1 LRGVISPKVRY
12 VLTYSRLSFGGL
24 HSAKG
29 TKSPLAK
36 VATIPILVNQSPVQ
50 RFRAFWVFT
59 LCGPT
64 DDVLYLIVVFNKKT
78 IPAAAKFSSV
88 AFFPRFNF
96 PLIANAPLGP
106 AEVLIMLEQRS
117 RVSAVSR
124 DNVCVTC
131 RVQIRVKRI
140 LPRKLNST
148 SRGVY
153 RASTTHLHEGASL
166 LGVDVRQDGVAI
178 APKTPHS
185 FCDCGYTT
193 VCMHNIVTP
202 YLPSLTRVLLLARWA

>member
-1 LRGVISPKVRY
+1 M
-12 VLTYSRLSFGGL
+12 
-24 HSAKG
+24 
-29 TKSPLAK
+29 
-36 VATIPILVNQSPVQ
+36 Q
-50 RFRAFWVFT
+50 RFRALWVFT

-64 DDVLYLIVVFNKKT
+64 DDVLYLIVVFPKDVIT
-78 IPAAAKFSSV
+78 PAAKFSSV
-88 AFFPRFNF
+88 ALFPRFNF

-117 RVSAVSR
+117 GVIAVSR

-140 LPRKLNST
+140 LPRKLNSA

-153 RASTTHLHEGASL
+153 RAATTHLHEGASL
-166 LGVDVRQDGVAI
+166 LRVDVRQDGIAI

-193 VCMHNIVTP
+193 VCVHDIVTP
-202 YLPSLTRVLLLARWA
+202 